1 MVQHPV
7 AHSDIIFVQAVTRS
21 EEEAYSSSHV
31 EPSLLQRVLSR
42 EDTRKIFRDFAYTT
56 NTQALLDAWIECELF
71 RRSCLARDSA
81 VPVTASQRGARRTAK
96 DEWEHLKA
104 IVRAIQALPMIQQE
118 EVLQL
123 RQSFQ
128 SEQLSRRLSL
138 ALHAETNL
146 EYPRVELIIPIHQ
159 RIFEAIEAGPFQQ
172 FLSQNGYRLLL
183 ERVIGRIA

>member
-1 MVQHPV
+1 
-7 AHSDIIFVQAVTRS
+7 
-21 EEEAYSSSHV
+21 
-31 EPSLLQRVLSR
+31 
-42 EDTRKIFRDFAYTT
+42 
-56 NTQALLDAWIECELF
+56 
-71 RRSCLARDSA
+71 
-81 VPVTASQRGARRTAK
+81 
-96 DEWEHLKA
+96 
-104 IVRAIQALPMIQQE
+104 MIQQE